1 MKLRVSACPM
11 LWANE
16 PCTIKD
22 KSLCS
27 DDVFYL
33 LNVTVLPCDF
43 TYFTT
48 FTYILRVHV
57 NMYTSHFTLTL
68 HTSLHSSFN
77 LELNGSFA
85 I

>member
-48 FTYILRVHV
+48 FTYILHV
-57 NMYTSHFTLTL
+57 HFTLTL